1 MLGSYAVR
9 DAATLT
15 EWRELRQELDEF
27 KELRDD
33 WCGFTSDSVIA
44 VVTEAGPVWPGC
56 GLSVVEEEGV
66 DVLTATRFSPSGEDP
81 GVHS

>member
-1 MLGSYAVR
+1 MR

-33 WCGFTSDSVIA
+33 WCDFTSASVIA
-44 VVTEAGPVWPGC
+44 VVTEAGPVSPGF

-66 DVLTATRFSPSGEDP
+66 DVLTATRCSPRGEDP